1 MRPPAT
7 ADGLPDV
14 GNSAVRT
21 RDLILLCIFIFTL
34 MYCWHERSYFDY
46 RLEPTW
52 FVQNPVREVVRRGR
66 RVLDLV
72 PPLLTDLDEN
82 GRQELV
88 ALVSS
93 DADDS
98 DDGDEGGVADP
109 TARFRLQLLDVYQD
123 PSLVLD
129 DVFHPR
135 VMAGMPLSGS
145 KVRPPPDA
153 PLRAALT
160 TTTLRVQTSA
170 PVAMAAGPLAPTADG
185 AQPDG
190 LIAVAFENLTVAA
203 FSATP
208 RDSLVARRWLVDLV
222 NASSPLTGGGLTEAH
237 RRRCPSDYVTR
248 VHYERGA
255 DAHGGDVVVVSLS
268 PAATPATQRAPCA
281 ASAGGDV
288 PPEDETVR
296 VFALAAEDGQ
306 LLWQFHAGVDDE
318 SSAALATAL
327 PQQPLSLDLREQLL
341 RHSGAR
347 ARHGHSAGYHW
358 QLFRSSLLHQLPFGW
373 FSDEDEALHAAH
385 FDRPARLGDV
395 RTRSAPGDAAG
406 GAAMKK
412 PPQPKRAT
420 PTRRRGGG
428 PRLKSLLK
436 LPLAP
441 LAPLVGR
448 AAANRSDARAPVD
461 PARRSL
467 YLHAQQHAQRRGRRS
482 GERDNVVV
490 LRHSGGLHVLA
501 LQTGA
506 PLASLA
512 LPAERLYA
520 DVDGDRTLDSFF
532 FPFASAATADVLGQ
546 TLTDGGE
553 DCAALCL
560 SGLPPT
566 APLFNSTA
574 LCGLGHANRR
584 SGGGGAEAATGRR
597 GRRGRRGGRG
607 RRRTHGEHLPE
618 ATASFAHAAVSHA
631 AGDNSSG
638 PAAAAAAPV
647 AVSFAVPLLL
657 PRDRSLGAADYAT
670 GSVDSMREAADKR
683 LAAVVLSSVGV
694 LTALD
699 ERGDVLWQDFSSCAP
714 FPAQRRYP
722 AFTPRVL
729 LFDPFA
735 GVAGGAAEELQ
746 LLLVVQESSL
756 VLLSL
761 TGQVLHTLR
770 LPGRLASSA
779 VLLGDE
785 NGDGVVD
792 TLVLAGE
799 AALLGYRVE
808 VKPVLYPMFLPLA
821 VLLGIAALVWLSK
834 MQLPNL
840 LAADDQRAA
849 LGDWWIKTTR
859 ATDSLHLD

>member
-1 MRPPAT
+1 MRSPAT
-7 ADGLPDV
+7 HDGLPDV

-34 MYCWHERSYFDY
+34 MFCWHERSYFDY

-52 FVQNPVREVVRRGR
+52 FVQNSVREVARRGR

-98 DDGDEGGVADP
+98 DDGDEGAADP
-109 TARFRLQLLDVYQD
+109 TAGFRLQLLDVYQD

-145 KVRPPPDA
+145 K
-153 PLRAALT
+153 
-160 TTTLRVQTSA
+160 TSA
-170 PVAMAAGPLAPTADG
+170 PVAMAAGALTPAADG

-222 NASSPLTGGGLTEAH
+222 NASAPRTGGGLTEAH

-281 ASAGGDV
+281 AAAVGDA
-288 PPEDETVR
+288 PPPPPPPLEDETVR

-341 RHSGAR
+341 RHGAAR

-358 QLFRSSLLHQLPFGW
+358 QLFRASLLRQLPFGW

-395 RTRSAPGDAAG
+395 RTRSAPGDAPVAAARCRCAA
-406 GAAMKK
+406 GAA
-412 PPQPKRAT
+412 
-420 PTRRRGGG
+420 RRR
-428 PRLKSLLK
+428 
-436 LPLAP
+436 
-441 LAPLVGR
+441 
-448 AAANRSDARAPVD
+448 AANRSDERAPVD
-461 PARRSL
+461 AARRSR
-467 YLHAQQHAQRRGRRS
+467 YLHAQPHAQRRGRRS

-490 LRHSGGLHVLA
+490 LRHSGGLQVLA

-532 FPFASAATADVLGQ
+532 FPFAAAATVEVLGQ
-546 TLTDGGE
+546 TLADGGE

-584 SGGGGAEAATGRR
+584 SAAAPGPGPGRR
-597 GRRGRRGGRG
+597 WAQGPARPARRARAPRSHG
-607 RRRTHGEHLPE
+607 GEHLPD
-618 ATASFAHAAVSHA
+618 ATASFAHAAARHA
-631 AGDNSSG
+631 AGDNGSAPAAS
-638 PAAAAAAPV
+638 AAAATPA
-647 AVSFAVPLLL
+647 AVS
-657 PRDRSLGAADYAT
+657 YA
-670 GSVDSMREAADKR
+670 AADKR

-699 ERGDVLWQDFSSCAP
+699 ERGEVLWQDFSSCAP

-735 GVAGGAAEELQ
+735 GAADTRAEELQ

-821 VLLGIAALVWLSK
+821 VLLGVAALVWLSK
-834 MQLPNL
+834 MQLPQL
-840 LAADDQRAA
+840 LAADDPRAA
-849 LGDWWIKTTR
+849 LGDWWAKTTR